1 MIKANKQNGESIK
14 KYVPEAYQAHAEKQ
28 RKSELAA
35 LEDKL
40 KAAKLEAQ
48 KKSGAAGSAGTTLL
62 ADAGNSTESDSVAD
76 LEGMIKAN
84 KQNAEAIKKY
94 VPEAYQ
100 AHAEKQ
106 RKSELAA
113 LEDKLKA
120 AKLE

>member
-62 ADAGNSTESDSVAD
+62 TDWVLADAGNSTESDSVAD

-84 KQNAEAIKKY
+84 KQNGESIKKY

-113 LEDKLKA
+113 LE
-120 AKLE
+120 